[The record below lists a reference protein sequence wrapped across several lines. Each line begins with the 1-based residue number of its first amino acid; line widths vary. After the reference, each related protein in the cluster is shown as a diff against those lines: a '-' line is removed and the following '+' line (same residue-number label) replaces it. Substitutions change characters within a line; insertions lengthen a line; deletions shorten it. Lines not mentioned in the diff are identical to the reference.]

1 MEPAGFNCSRIIE
14 REGERYRYMASDKQI
29 FLMKRPLQWSH
40 LTSGLPI
47 PRVFQELTYDIL
59 GKKLKAQDSAEV
71 RVMFGGEVFSVKIY
85 NINFNRGK
93 FDHTEILQ
101 FKYDNNR
108 PLLNK
113 LQDVFSKEYRYCLE
127 AREARQEGDTSRV
140 DISKHFNTN
149 LIVYGTSEPDLFI
162 WEPEFESLSKELEA
176 EIKQMT
182 EEEFEIVIVRTDP
195 HATIKEKQ
203 KLVKI
208 RQLDASIG
216 DSLKR
221 VYGYCCQMTGEHI
234 GEQYGI
240 NAVEAHHIRP
250 FTESLDNDTSNIMI
264 LSPNYHR
271 IVHKA
276 NPHFNRK
283 TLSFEFSN
291 GLIEKVKLNR
301 HL

>member
-1 MEPAGFNCSRIIE
+1 
-14 REGERYRYMASDKQI
+14 MASDKQI

-47 PRVFQELTYDIL
+47 PRVFLELTYDIL
-59 GKKLKAQDSAEV
+59 GRRLSAKDSMEV
-71 RVMFGGEVFSVKIY
+71 RVIFGGEVFNVKIY
-85 NINFNRGK
+85 NIDFNQSK
-93 FDHTEILQ
+93 YDHTEILQ

-108 PLLNK
+108 PLLDK
-113 LQDVFSKEYRYCLE
+113 LQNVFSQEYQYCLE
-127 AREARQEGDTSRV
+127 AREAKRKGDTSRV
-140 DISKHFNTN
+140 DISKHFETN
-149 LIVYGTSEPDLFI
+149 LIVYGTSEPDLFV
-162 WEPEFESLSKELEA
+162 WEPEFENLSKEVET

-182 EEEFEIVIVRTDP
+182 EEEFEMAVVRTDP
-195 HATIKEKQ
+195 RATIKKKQ

-208 RQLDASIG
+208 RQLDSSIG

-221 VYGYCCQMTGEHI
+221 VYGFCCQMTGEHI

-240 NAVEAHHIRP
+240 NTVEAHHIRP
-250 FTESLDNDTSNIMI
+250 FTESLNNDTSNIMI

-271 IVHKA
+271 IVRKA
-276 NPHFNRK
+276 SPRFNRK
-283 TLSFEFSN
+283 TLSFEFPN

>member
-1 MEPAGFNCSRIIE
+1 MSN
-14 REGERYRYMASDKQI
+14 DKQI

-59 GKKLKAQDSAEV
+59 GKRLKAQDSTEV
-71 RVMFGGEVFSVKIY
+71 RVKFGGEIFIVKIY

-113 LQDVFSKEYRYCLE
+113 LQDIFSREYRYCLE
-127 AREARQEGDTSRV
+127 AREARQKGDTSRV
-140 DISKHFNTN
+140 DISKHFDTN

-162 WEPEFESLSKELEA
+162 WEPEFENISKEVET

-182 EEEFEIVIVRTDP
+182 EEEFETAIVRTDP
-195 HATIKEKQ
+195 RATIKEKE

-208 RQLDASIG
+208 RQLDSSIG

-234 GEQYGI
+234 GEQYGV
-240 NAVEAHHIRP
+240 NAIEAHHIRP

-276 NPHFNRK
+276 KPHFNRK
-283 TLSFEFSN
+283 TLSFEFPN

>member
-1 MEPAGFNCSRIIE
+1 
-14 REGERYRYMASDKQI
+14 MANDKQI

-59 GKKLKAQDSAEV
+59 GRRLSAKDSMEV
-71 RVMFGGEVFSVKIY
+71 RVIFGGEVFNVKIY
-85 NINFNRGK
+85 NIDFNRSK
-93 FDHTEILQ
+93 YDHTETLQ

-108 PLLNK
+108 PLLDK
-113 LQDVFSKEYRYCLE
+113 LQNVFSQEYQYCLE
-127 AREARQEGDTSRV
+127 AREAKRKGDTSRV
-140 DISKHFNTN
+140 DISKHFETN
-149 LIVYGTSEPDLFI
+149 LIVYGTSEPDLFV
-162 WEPEFESLSKELEA
+162 WEPEFENLSKEVET

-182 EEEFEIVIVRTDP
+182 EEEFEMAVVRTDP
-195 HATIKEKQ
+195 RATIKKKQ

-208 RQLDASIG
+208 RQLDSSIG

-221 VYGYCCQMTGEHI
+221 VYGFCCQMTGEHI

-240 NAVEAHHIRP
+240 NTVEAHHIRP
-250 FTESLDNDTSNIMI
+250 FTESLNNDTSNIMI
-264 LSPNYHR
+264 LSPNYHS

-276 NPHFNRK
+276 SPRFNRK
-283 TLSFEFSN
+283 TLSFEFPN